1 VRAFQTTTQ
10 LPINGPFTFP
20 ADAKTAQMA
29 ELLANF
35 RSEVESASQSNSER
49 RRLAAQER
57 LGIRAFEWMKRLKAL
72 DQQLAI
78 SKDFYKDLY

>member
-1 VRAFQTTTQ
+1 
-10 LPINGPFTFP
+10 
-20 ADAKTAQMA
+20 MA